1 MAVYVY
7 GVLANRPP
15 ILQITTSL
23 ITGTTEDT
31 LTFSGAMTRLVVK
44 NTGTAAL
51 TFSVNGAASLTD
63 SVEAGATLDDSFLE
77 FNSLVLSGTTGSS
90 YTVMVG

>member
-1 MAVYVY
+1 MAEYIY
-7 GVLANRPP
+7 GVLANKPP
-15 ILQITTSL
+15 IQQITTST
-23 ITGTTEDT
+23 ITEAEKDT
-31 LTFSGAMTRLVVK
+31 LNFSSAMTRLVVK

-51 TFSVNGAASLTD
+51 TFSVNGKASLTD
-63 SVEAGATLDDSFLE
+63 NLQVGDTFDDSFLE